1 MSALI
6 EPFEYTFMQRALLEV
21 ILMSLVCGVLGVFVV
36 LRGLTYTGESLSHT
50 LVPGAALALAVGLP
64 VLPLA
69 FVGAVIAVLVI
80 GFFAQRSDV
89 SGETAVGVVF
99 SGAFA
104 VGVIVLSIWGSP
116 KELDR
121 LLFGSILAVQESDLV
136 AGGIAAIVV
145 VVVVGVFGRQLLVVA
160 FDPAFA
166 RALQLR
172 TLTLD
177 IVLLVAVALA
187 ITVAL
192 KAMGTLLVLAML
204 IAPAATARILTG
216 RAWTMIAVAPLVG
229 VFSGIVGLELSYHR
243 NIAGGAAI
251 ALTSI
256 AVFALAAAGA
266 GLAASRRARG
276 AGGST
281 SAITTR
287 AGRWT

>member
-21 ILMSLVCGVLGVFVV
+21 VLMSLVCGMLGVFVV
-36 LRGLTYTGESLSHT
+36 LRGLTYTGESLAHT
-50 LVPGAALALAVGLP
+50 LVPGAALAVAVGLP

-69 FVGAVIAVLVI
+69 FAGAVVAVLVI

-116 KELDR
+116 RELDS
-121 LLFGSILAVQESDLV
+121 LLFGSILSVQGSDLV
-136 AGGIAAIVV
+136 AGGVAVV
-145 VVVVGVFGRQLLVVA
+145 VVALVVGIFGRRLLMVA
-160 FDPAFA
+160 FDPGFA

-172 TLTLD
+172 PLALD

-187 ITVAL
+187 VTVAL
-192 KAMGTLLVLAML
+192 KAMGSLLVLAML
-204 IAPAATARILTG
+204 IAPAATARLLASQ
-216 RAWTMIAVAPLVG
+216 AWTLVGVAPLIG
-229 VFSGIVGLELSYHR
+229 VFSGVVGLELSYHLG
-243 NIAGGAAI
+243 IAGGAAI

-256 AVFALAAAGA
+256 AVFAVTAVGAELGTSWRRRGASGQPTAVAAGT
-266 GLAASRRARG
+266 SR
-276 AGGST
+276 
-281 SAITTR
+281 SA
-287 AGRWT
+287 